1 MSMGATPDGRTGNEA
16 ARLLALRNSG
26 LLDSGSDMRL
36 DAIVH
41 RAAMLFNVP
50 MAAVSLLDD
59 TRQVFRASVGLGLPY
74 TPRDLAFCGYA
85 ILGTDPFVVLNAKL
99 DPRFASNPLVQERPG
114 IRFYAGAPV
123 YGAEHQPFGALCVM
137 DRRERLAVEAEELV
151 ALIALAAEVSRIFST
166 APIEFKP
173 ERGW

>member
-1 MSMGATPDGRTGNEA
+1 MSMGATPERQPGDEA
-16 ARLLALRNSG
+16 ARLHALRNSG

-50 MAAVSLLDD
+50 MAAVSLLDE
-59 TRQVFRASVGLGLPY
+59 TRQVFRSSVGLGLPY

-99 DPRFASNPLVQERPG
+99 DSRFADNPLVQERPG

-123 YGAEHQPFGALCVM
+123 HGREYQPFGALCVM
-137 DRRERLAVEAEELV
+137 DRRERLVVEPEELSG
-151 ALIALAAEVSRIFST
+151 LCALAAEVSRIFSA
-166 APIEFKP
+166 APMELKP